1 MREVKVH
8 ADDAEQARADGAA
21 ALGVDPRYAE
31 VEILEADEHGVTAL
45 VTVPVEP
52 PAAAPPVADIA
63 DDDADD
69 EPEDDGNWAED
80 DEEDEDDDEA
90 ADDPNRRRDDDDDDE
105 EDDDDWYDEDEDE
118 EPDDAGDSLEAVTKR
133 ANRILGG
140 LLARMGLDATA
151 DVQSATEEEITL
163 NVQGE
168 DLGIIIGAA
177 GQTLNSLQFVLNL
190 MVNRGGRRR
199 RLTIDAE
206 GYRERRRV
214 KLEELARDHAQ
225 RAKSEHRP
233 VILEGLRAAE
243 RRIIHTALQHDP
255 GVVTYSEGEEPN
267 RRLIITPRA

>member
-8 ADDAEQARADGAA
+8 ADDAEQARTDGAA

-52 PAAAPPVADIA
+52 PAAAPPVAA
-63 DDDADD
+63 ETDD
-69 EPEDDGNWAED
+69 EPADDGNWAD
-80 DEEDEDDDEA
+80 DEEDEEDDDESV
-90 ADDPNRRRDDDDDDE
+90 DDPNRRRDDEEDE
-105 EDDDDWYDEDEDE
+105 DEDDDDWYDEDEEE
-118 EPDDAGDSLEAVTKR
+118 EPDDAGDSLDAVTRR

-140 LLARMGLDATA
+140 LLARMGLDAQA
-151 DVQSATEEEITL
+151 DVQSASEEEIVL

-177 GQTLNSLQFVLNL
+177 GQTLNALQFVLNL

-199 RLTIDAE
+199 RLTVDAE